1 LPFPVQDSNLQYSVE
16 IEKNKAD
23 EKYTEE
29 IREYYDGK
37 NISENLGTTPF
48 FFSKMANGSL
58 HIESLLTIIGKTSS
72 TQVIIKI

>member
-37 NISENLGTTPF
+37 NNIGVSYNTF
-48 FFSKMANGSL
+48 NGQTVKTYSYFYSD
-58 HIESLLTIIGKTSS
+58 ELLLIDGNRWII
-72 TQVIIKI
+72 